1 MCVTGKHSDVYLP
14 AAVAAKVRP
23 FFLSSFIAPIGIDM
37 STAVH
42 TGPSTKL
49 IGIIST
55 YLYTLKTITEAA
67 K

>member
-14 AAVAAKVRP
+14 AAVAAKVGT

-55 YLYTLKTITEAA
+55 YLYTLKTITEAE